1 MGYGLLVPN
10 HLGFNIVYLKGA
22 VVYVVLALAL
32 GHEKCVVVSVMCT
45 TVNVDEAPDR
55 DLLTIGRN
63 HQEIRRD
70 QVESP
75 DIVVQRLCEILADQT
90 EVS

>member
-1 MGYGLLVPN
+1 MPN
-10 HLGFNIVYLKGA
+10 HLGFNIVNLERA

-32 GHEKCVVVSVMCT
+32 GHEKCVVVSVVCT
-45 TVNVDEAPDR
+45 TVNVDETSDR
-55 DLLTIGRN
+55 DLLAIDRN
-63 HQEIRRD
+63 HQQVRRD

>member
-1 MGYGLLVPN
+1 MPN

-22 VVYVVLALAL
+22 VVHVVLPLSL
-32 GHEKCVVVSVMCT
+32 GHEKRVVVSVVCT
-45 TVNVDEAPDR
+45 AVNVDEASDR

-63 HQEIRRD
+63 HQQIRRD
-70 QVESP
+70 QVKSP